1 MFGLLFDEVDK
12 DKNGSVTIQE
22 LKLRMQPAVSRH
34 DIKHFVQVIIQ
45 YYHQTSLRSSH
56 FLSFSRR
63 RDRTREGASGHLGW
77 AKRGE
82 SGRGWATRGRG
93 WGEKERLKR
102 SRAMHRYVKMERQ
115 LKFQS
120 DWSKW
125 TNTRGDPEY
134 SRRTEP
140 KLTFSFDYRPKFR
153 EFLCIMESTP
163 IKKTFNWYSPNGE
176 R

>member
-45 YYHQTSLRSSH
+45 CHHQTNLRSSR
-56 FLSFSRR
+56 FLSFYRW
-63 RDRTREGASGHLGW
+63 RDRTRERASGHLGW
-77 AKRGE
+77 GKRGE
-82 SGRGWATRGRG
+82 KVGGDEHQGEEG
-93 WGEKERLKR
+93 GEKRKGWR
-102 SRAMHRYVKMERQ
+102 DIGQCTGMSKWNG
-115 LKFQS
+115 KFWS

-125 TNTRGDPEY
+125 TNTRGGPEY

-140 KLTFSFDYRPKFR
+140 KLTFSFAFR
-153 EFLCIMESTP
+153 EFLA
-163 IKKTFNWYSPNGE
+163 
-176 R
+176 